1 MISLLN
7 IMNKEKISNLID
19 WLLVSI
25 MCICMLIV
33 FILWCNKAEAQSIIT
48 RKGNMFIQD
57 TVSKKKT
64 SPVPT
69 EYHYVDSDGIVYTVY
84 VVHYVIKKSSKTGKD
99 YKKYL
104 PELTHQIYE
113 NR

>member
-1 MISLLN
+1 MKKVFNSGWFWGIITGLVF
-7 IMNKEKISNLID
+7 IV
-19 WLLVSI
+19 LLV
-25 MCICMLIV
+25 
-33 FILWCNKAEAQSIIT
+33 LWCNKAEAQSIIT

>member
-1 MISLLN
+1 MKKVFNSGWFWGIITGLVF
-7 IMNKEKISNLID
+7 IV
-19 WLLVSI
+19 LLV
-25 MCICMLIV
+25 
-33 FILWCNKAEAQSIIT
+33 LWCNKAEAQSIIT

-69 EYHYVDSDGIVYTVY
+69 EYHYVDSDGTVYTVY

>member
-1 MISLLN
+1 
-7 IMNKEKISNLID
+7 MNKVFNSGWFWGIIAGLVFVV
-19 WLLVSI
+19 LLV
-25 MCICMLIV
+25 
-33 FILWCNKAEAQSIIT
+33 LWCNKAEAQSIIT

>member
-1 MISLLN
+1 
-7 IMNKEKISNLID
+7 MNKVFNSGWFWGIITGLVFIV
-19 WLLVSI
+19 LLV
-25 MCICMLIV
+25 
-33 FILWCNKAEAQSIIT
+33 LWCNKAGAQSVIT

-69 EYHYVDSDGIVYTVY
+69 EYHYVDSDGTVYTVY

>member
-1 MISLLN
+1 
-7 IMNKEKISNLID
+7 MNKVFNSGWFWGIITGLVFIV
-19 WLLVSI
+19 LLV
-25 MCICMLIV
+25 
-33 FILWCNKAEAQSIIT
+33 LWCNKAEAQSIIT

-69 EYHYVDSDGIVYTVY
+69 EYHYVDSDGTVYTVY

>member
-1 MISLLN
+1 
-7 IMNKEKISNLID
+7 MNKVFNSGWFWGIIAGLVFVV
-19 WLLVSI
+19 LLV
-25 MCICMLIV
+25 
-33 FILWCNKAEAQSIIT
+33 LWCNKAEAQSIIT

-69 EYHYVDSDGIVYTVY
+69 EYHYVDSDGTVYTVY